1 LKTQFNPFP
10 KNRNKLL
17 AEQFDLVIQSGSL
30 VTPGG
35 VAEGDVGVRDGAL
48 QDDSLGQPIK
58 FYDTLLAGA

>member
-1 LKTQFNPFP
+1 M
-10 KNRNKLL
+10 

-48 QDDSLGQPIK
+48 QDDPLGQPMK
-58 FYDTLLAGA
+58 FYDTLLAGPERNDH